1 MSQSISFN
9 ACNFDFIAL
18 VISCFCLVH
27 DVIERLSFIGGYEYR
42 DQAFLLRHCFGIG
55 TTFYKVDKV

>member
-18 VISCFCLVH
+18 VISCFVLFMMLLNDCL
-27 DVIERLSFIGGYEYR
+27 SSGGYEYR